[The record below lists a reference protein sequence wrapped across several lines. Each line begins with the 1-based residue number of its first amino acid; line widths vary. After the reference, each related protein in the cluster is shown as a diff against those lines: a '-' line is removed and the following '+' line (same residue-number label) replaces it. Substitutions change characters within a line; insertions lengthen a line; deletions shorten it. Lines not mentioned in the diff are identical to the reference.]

1 LPKLGSP
8 IKKGGIV
15 SIKLPIRSGQHW
27 AKAVLLAT
35 SAVVFFWAFYRTG
48 IARNFFD
55 SKQFSWVA
63 SIASILGVGVLPK
76 VSGRKRQF
84 TMATVV
90 LFTLAALVGKASEPP
105 DYRFQLIYELWGP
118 KPTKATSPNFEDKR
132 CGSHSW
138 IGSGG
143 KELFDTNLFH
153 NDEGYLAFKT
163 LVEFEQLF
171 DGNVC
176 GIRSILG
183 SLGVNTVHNAVMARF
198 DACNPS
204 TNRIVLLTAPFPK
217 SNSIDGNPFLHNWM
231 DYGGTPLYG
240 AEYRTAWNGTCAD
253 NHEMSVVIF
262 PESGVMVDKT
272 GLNPSFI
279 PR

>member
-1 LPKLGSP
+1 
-8 IKKGGIV
+8 V

-48 IARNFFD
+48 VARNFFD

-90 LFTLAALVGKASEPP
+90 LFTLAALVGKASETQDFPFKLLTEP
-105 DYRFQLIYELWGP
+105 RGP
-118 KPTKATSPNFEDKR
+118 KSTRATSPNLGR
-132 CGSHSW
+132 NCGPYDNGTISVLYSQG
-138 IGSGG
+138 IYAFAN
-143 KELFDTNLFH
+143 FD
-153 NDEGYLAFKT
+153 EFKS
-163 LVEFEQLF
+163 LYAA
-171 DGNVC
+171 NVC
-176 GIRSILG
+176 NIRSILG
-183 SLGVNTVHNAVMARF
+183 SLGVSSTEHAVYGQF
-198 DACNPS
+198 DACDPFS
-204 TNRIVLLTAPFPK
+204 NRIVLDTAAFSK
-217 SNSIDGNPFLHNWM
+217 IDNEDGE
-231 DYGGTPLYG
+231 YGGTPLFGNFYSASFG
-240 AEYRTAWNGTCAD
+240 NVPCHRD
-253 NHEMSVVIF
+253 LRVVMF
-262 PESGVMVDKT
+262 PESGVMVDKL